1 VVCSGFFADIL
12 FPLVY
17 APNIVTTFHD
27 FHGTIVYAMDY
38 INHRRKQRPQDWHS
52 PLFCL
57 DPVYQTDSNERADG
71 AVRKSYEYAQSAS
84 VVPHESRTPP
94 RTGAK
99 NIPTTEEAHNFG
111 TASKR
116 RVSKPQ

>member
-1 VVCSGFFADIL
+1 
-12 FPLVY
+12 
-17 APNIVTTFHD
+17 
-27 FHGTIVYAMDY
+27 MDH
-38 INHRRKQRPQDWHS
+38 INHRRKQCPKEWHS
-52 PLFCL
+52 QLLCL
-57 DPVYQTDSNERADG
+57 GPVYQTDSSERADG

-84 VVPHESRTPP
+84 VVPYESRTPP

-111 TASKR
+111 TAWKR